1 MPCRAPTPDQQNP
14 ATQGSN
20 PRLADPAKPALRT
33 LEPCL
38 GQASFDI
45 PFSNPNPYQASFEI
59 LFPRLLK
66 PGGVYIIED
75 VHWWGAVCMVI

>member
-1 MPCRAPTPDQQNP
+1 MI
-14 ATQGSN
+14 S
-20 PRLADPAKPALRT
+20 
-33 LEPCL
+33 
-38 GQASFDI
+38 
-45 PFSNPNPYQASFEI
+45 PFLTNPNPYQASFEI